1 MDSRPLNKNE
11 RSALEKIALLDG
23 IMSNSSPIFKPRL
36 QEMAPDGWRQYRIA
50 QGCLSKAV
58 DILYSTL
65 TDKDI
70 KKMCAF
76 GASSKIYV
84 DYNRAAVGK
93 DYELVETDI
102 LNRLIMKAC
111 ENECNMCVKSAAE
124 IKACQLRKDLYSI
137 LPHEDTREKIFKVCP
152 YAGEIHIW

>member
-11 RSALEKIALLDG
+11 RNAFEKIALLDG
-23 IMSNSSPIFKPRL
+23 IISNSSPIFKPRL
-36 QEMAPDGWRQYRIA
+36 QEMVPDGWRQYRIA

-58 DILYSTL
+58 DILYTTM

-76 GASSKIYV
+76 TASSKIYV
-84 DYNRAAVGK
+84 DYNRAAVAK

-102 LNRLIMKAC
+102 LNRLIAKAC
-111 ENECNMCVKSAAE
+111 ENECGMCVKSPAE

-137 LPHEDTREKIFKVCP
+137 LPPDDTREKTFKVCP
-152 YAGEIHIW
+152 YAGKIDIC